1 MSMTKA
7 ITLNRTGAKKAS
19 ANFKAVILGTL
30 EALVL
35 KAIHRTL
42 KLEIVHEDP
51 ETESWSEKASPM
63 ILSFW
68 HGHQMVIPLTYL
80 AGHKKKRR
88 PIFALISEHGDGRI
102 AAVAMRRLG
111 ISSVA
116 GSSTRGGKEAA
127 DTLIKVLHDGGH
139 IAITVDGPKGPLY
152 KVKAGAVRISQ
163 RTGAGILPAAAYA
176 EDAWR
181 FKSWDRMFLPKPF
194 SKVRI
199 TVGAPIFVP
208 SELKEG
214 EFETYLEKVENT
226 LNDLTRRSEF

>member
-42 KLEIVHEDP
+42 KLEIVHEVP
-51 ETESWSEKASPM
+51 ETEGWSEKAPM

-68 HGHQMVIPLTYL
+68 HGHQTVIPLTYL

-127 DTLIKVLHDGGH
+127 DTLIKVLNDGGH
-139 IAITVDGPKGPLY
+139 IGITLDGPKGPIY
-152 KVKAGAVRISQ
+152 KAKAGAVRISQ

-176 EDAWR
+176 EHAWR
-181 FKSWDRMFLPKPF
+181 FKSWDEMFLPKPF
-194 SKVRI
+194 SRVRI

-214 EFETYLEKVENT
+214 EFESYLEKVETT
-226 LNDLTRRSEF
+226 LNELTRRSEF